1 MHVPVPGFKPVQ
13 VDLPKIT
20 IIGATTNDGLVAAP
34 MRDRFGL
41 AVQLDYYTVDELAEI
56 AQRDLTIFGVSA
68 TPSAT
73 KQIAMRSRGT
83 PRLAK
88 RFVRRVIDY
97 ATVRANGEVTE
108 AVLDECFEQL
118 GIDDLGLDRV
128 DHQIL
133 QTINGN
139 GGTASIQTLSFS
151 TGVDVETL
159 RDKHESYLIRS
170 GIVQVGSKGRFLTSY
185 GEEIATI
192 HQPR

>member
-1 MHVPVPGFKPVQ
+1 
-13 VDLPKIT
+13 
-20 IIGATTNDGLVAAP
+20 
-34 MRDRFGL
+34 
-41 AVQLDYYTVDELAEI
+41 
-56 AQRDLTIFGVSA
+56 
-68 TPSAT
+68 
-73 KQIAMRSRGT
+73 
-83 PRLAK
+83 LAK